1 MKTEIISVG
10 TELLMG
16 YVIDTNA
23 PEIAQELLDI
33 GVGIYYKQTVGDN
46 PERLEAA
53 LKLASQRSDLIIL
66 TGGLGPTQDDI
77 TKQIAAEFF
86 GDELVTDD
94 KQLGL
99 MNDFF
104 EKRGRKPD
112 ENVYREALTFKH
124 GQTFHNHVG
133 LACGAAY
140 KLKRQGESA
149 KHFILL
155 PGVPHEMRTML
166 KNEVKPYIQENMQ
179 QNEKIESLFMNFN
192 GIGESKVATLLD
204 ERIEAQT
211 NPTIALYAKPRH
223 VTIRITASAAST
235 KEAKA
240 LNQKVAD
247 DILNMLSENFIGYG
261 ENQTVEN
268 HVMAL
273 LENKQLTLSLSEGF
287 TSGLVMYSLTNVSEK
302 TSVIEGGRVVKAN
315 KAKVRKWGLTHLDN
329 KSTEER
335 VEALALKTREDFN
348 TDIGLSIEADTTFDE
363 RKHVMSGTGYISV
376 SLKGKKSQT
385 KAYPLSQKSPA
396 ILKEILKNEALA
408 FLGERVK

>member
-1 MKTEIISVG
+1 
-10 TELLMG
+10 
-16 YVIDTNA
+16 
-23 PEIAQELLDI
+23 
-33 GVGIYYKQTVGDN
+33 
-46 PERLEAA
+46 
-53 LKLASQRSDLIIL
+53 
-66 TGGLGPTQDDI
+66 
-77 TKQIAAEFF
+77 
-86 GDELVTDD
+86 
-94 KQLGL
+94 
-99 MNDFF
+99 
-104 EKRGRKPD
+104 
-112 ENVYREALTFKH
+112 
-124 GQTFHNHVG
+124 
-133 LACGAAY
+133 
-140 KLKRQGESA
+140 
-149 KHFILL
+149 
-155 PGVPHEMRTML
+155 MRTML

-408 FLGERVK
+408 FLAERVK